1 MTVAQ
6 SHRPASPATEPW
18 RPAYPAEVKR
28 GLRRVAR
35 DIHVLSMLSWFP
47 ELDENVAQLV
57 ERGGKRLRAALCLTT
72 ALALSGRIDA
82 TAVRSAACVE
92 LVHAGSLVHDD
103 LMDHADRRRG
113 VQTLHTRWG
122 ASTAMLVGDVIL
134 ARAAQAALA
143 RVSPETAT
151 DLMTSAV
158 ALAEGQY
165 RELRTTH
172 DLDRT
177 AGDALRS
184 VELKTGALFR
194 VACAAGA
201 RAAGADETAVTALAR
216 YGDAFGVVFQLLD
229 DLLDL
234 VGEPEPIG
242 KPVGTDLLAGVYT
255 VPLLRLF
262 AREPGH
268 PVRDLLV
275 HKGRDL
281 TATDVV
287 AIRESLRDTDIVTDT
302 LTLCRSWLTEAVAR
316 LPAGG
321 HDGAAAALRELPFGY
336 LARVAGT
343 VGAPDQGSFSMTR
356 LP

>member
-1 MTVAQ
+1 MSVAP
-6 SHRPASPATEPW
+6 SHRHMSPANAPW
-18 RPAYPAEVKR
+18 RPAFPAEVAA
-28 GLRRVAR
+28 GLRDVDRE
-35 DIHVLSMLSWFP
+35 IHALSTLSWLP

-82 TAVRSAACVE
+82 AAVRSAACVE

-103 LMDHADRRRG
+103 LMDHSDRRRG
-113 VQTLHTRWG
+113 VPTLHTRWG
-122 ASTAMLVGDVIL
+122 ATTAMLVGDVIL
-134 ARAAQAALA
+134 ARAAQATLA
-143 RVSPETAT
+143 QVSTATAT
-151 DLMTSAV
+151 DLMASAV

-165 RELRTTH
+165 RELRTAH
-172 DLDRT
+172 DLTRT
-177 AGDALRS
+177 ADDALRS

-194 VACAAGA
+194 VACVAGA
-201 RAAGADETAVTALAR
+201 RAAGADEAAVTASAR
-216 YGDAFGVVFQLLD
+216 YGNAFGVVFQLLD

-234 VGEPEPIG
+234 VGDADRIG

-268 PVRDLLV
+268 PVRELLDRRG
-275 HKGRDL
+275 HRL
-281 TATDVV
+281 TATDVA
-287 AIRESLRDTDIVTDT
+287 AIRESLRDGDIVADT
-302 LTLCRSWLTEAVAR
+302 LDVCRERLTDAVAR

-321 HDGAAAALRELPFGY
+321 HDGATAALRELPFGY
-336 LARVAGT
+336 LARVAAT
-343 VGAPDQGSFSMTR
+343 VGTRDQGSFSMTR